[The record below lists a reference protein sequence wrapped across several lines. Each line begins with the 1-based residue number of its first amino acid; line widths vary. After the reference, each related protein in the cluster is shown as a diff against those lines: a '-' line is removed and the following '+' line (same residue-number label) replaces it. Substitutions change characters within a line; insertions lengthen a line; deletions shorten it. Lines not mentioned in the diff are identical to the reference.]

1 MRGWRSRP
9 MSARRPA
16 VPAYMPV
23 AGLGIGMCLPWSL
36 LLGCEVHGAGELVA
50 GDVDVE
56 AGACDV
62 VGLVDFAVRGGH
74 ESFRVAAVGHEDSAG
89 TGCACDGAVQVD
101 AGLLAGAAEYGLLAG
116 ELAVVG
122 LVAARVG
129 VAVLGAYALEV
140 PVSGHADAGRAAGED
155 DRGEGGDQHGDDAAR
170 QAYGLFAVV
179 WRVVLF
185 VVSFV
190 VLAGGVHDEAFPW
203 CWVAG
208 SRR

>member
-74 ESFRVAAVGHEDSAG
+74 GSFRVAAVGHEDSAG
-89 TGCACDGAVQVD
+89 AD
-101 AGLLAGAAEYGLLAG
+101 
-116 ELAVVG
+116 
-122 LVAARVG
+122 
-129 VAVLGAYALEV
+129 V
-140 PVSGHADAGRAAGED
+140 PVMVPFR
-155 DRGEGGDQHGDDAAR
+155 
-170 QAYGLFAVV
+170 
-179 WRVVLF
+179 WM
-185 VVSFV
+185 
-190 VLAGGVHDEAFPW
+190 LAFLPVPPNTASSP
-203 CWVAG
+203 VNLL
-208 SRR
+208 